1 MMNESIRMQEN
12 PFDLP
17 NVDIP
22 DPIDSVSPFFL
33 PHRQFLRDFNKLPP
47 CVILCSPAMMENGT
61 SRDVLERMAS
71 GENNLVILT
80 GYCMAVFPRFLC
92 DVADD
97 RAPAARQ
104 RPDHPAEREADGDDR
119 REVQSGDD

>member
-22 DPIDSVSPFFL
+22 DPIDSVSPFFCH
-33 PHRQFLRDFNKLPP
+33 HRQFLRDFNKLPP

-80 GYCMAVFPRFLC
+80 GYCMAVRPRLAC
-92 DVADD
+92 DCSGRS
-97 RAPAARQ
+97 RAACRTTTGSF
-104 RPDHPAEREADGDDR
+104 R
-119 REVQSGDD
+119 